1 MRGIAQSTRALTNAM
16 EKFAEA
22 QAAALNTPITP
33 NAGNVSSKTAVI
45 AKAIDQKKPSS
56 FDGKGDPTKME
67 NWIREFDKIFTTLQ
81 VPNEMRVDAAA
92 YYLVEDADIWWTHN
106 KFDLTTKV
114 TVDEEGEELMEE
126 REFGWTE
133 FKKAIRDEFF
143 PSHMRKRKR
152 TEFNDLVQGD
162 MSVHEFYVKFQ
173 ELARFAKGLVPDE
186 QERAVKFE
194 EKLDPDLHSRM
205 GAGEYATVKEVYT
218 RACNA
223 ERIEEKRLAAKKLKS
238 TPAGSTQ
245 ATEKVDTSGSAG
257 YNKGRGGF
265 NKNRNFGNRDSGG
278 NYNKGGSS
286 QQYSKDNQNSTSSR
300 SQPQGQIQRTDRIFY
315 CKRCSENHP
324 DKDCDG
330 NLVECNHCGRKGHR
344 AYECFSNPRS
354 RNFKPEMSSRNGAQ
368 ADKRPQ
374 NGNNSRPA
382 LSTPGNAAPNR
393 NGGTANA
400 TQGHRVDVRRNTGQ
414 VHVMNQTEAN
424 TNGNVVTDTFS
435 IHSMSVYVLF
445 DSGASHSFVSEP
457 LVKKLG
463 LENSKTCDVDISI
476 PSGVIITCNNLY
488 PDVPIMCGSTTLV
501 ANLIAFPLHDF
512 DVILG
517 MDWLSRHKAKID
529 CEKQKV
535 SVVGPSGVHE
545 FYRGSSLKIIS
556 ALTLKSYLRKGCP
569 MYLCH
574 VHDTSKEE
582 PRIED
587 VRIANEFV
595 DVFPDDI
602 PGMPPRRDVEFS
614 VDLMPGTGP
623 ISKPPYR
630 MAPAE
635 MKELKAQLEE
645 LLDKGYI
652 RPSVSPWGAPVL
664 FVKKKDG
671 SLRLCI
677 DYRELNNVIVKN
689 KYPLPRI
696 DDLFDQLVGAGVFSK
711 IDMRSGYHQ
720 LRIAENDIPK
730 TAFRTRY
737 GHYEFTIM
745 PFGLTNAPVVFMDLM
760 NRVFRPY
767 LDKFV
772 VVFIDDILIYS
783 KDVSEHEEHLRTV
796 LQVLKENRLY
806 AKFSKCEF

>member
-1 MRGIAQSTRALTNAM
+1 
-16 EKFAEA
+16 
-22 QAAALNTPITP
+22 
-33 NAGNVSSKTAVI
+33 
-45 AKAIDQKKPSS
+45 
-56 FDGKGDPTKME
+56 
-67 NWIREFDKIFTTLQ
+67 
-81 VPNEMRVDAAA
+81 MRVDAAA

-133 FKKAIRDEFF
+133 FKK
-143 PSHMRKRKR
+143 
-152 TEFNDLVQGD
+152 
-162 MSVHEFYVKFQ
+162 

-245 ATEKVDTSGSAG
+245 ATK
-257 YNKGRGGF
+257 
-265 NKNRNFGNRDSGG
+265 
-278 NYNKGGSS
+278 
-286 QQYSKDNQNSTSSR
+286 
-300 SQPQGQIQRTDRIFY
+300 
-315 CKRCSENHP
+315 SENHP
-324 DKDCDG
+324 GKDCDG

-344 AYECFSNPRS
+344 AYEW
-354 RNFKPEMSSRNGAQ
+354 
-368 ADKRPQ
+368 
-374 NGNNSRPA
+374 
-382 LSTPGNAAPNR
+382 NAAPNR

-400 TQGHRVDVRRNTGQ
+400 TQGHRGDVRRNTGQ

-424 TNGNVVTDTFS
+424 TKGNVVTGTFS

-445 DSGASHSFVSEP
+445 DSGASHSFVSEL

-463 LENSKTCDVDISI
+463 LENSRTCDVDISI

-501 ANLIAFPLHDF
+501 ADLIAFPLHDF

-556 ALTLKSYLRKGCP
+556 ALTLKSYLRRVV
-569 MYLCH
+569 YLCH

-582 PRIED
+582 PRVED

-630 MAPAE
+630 MVL
-635 MKELKAQLEE
+635 LK
-645 LLDKGYI
+645 
-652 RPSVSPWGAPVL
+652 
-664 FVKKKDG
+664 
-671 SLRLCI
+671 
-677 DYRELNNVIVKN
+677 
-689 KYPLPRI
+689 
-696 DDLFDQLVGAGVFSK
+696 
-711 IDMRSGYHQ
+711 
-720 LRIAENDIPK
+720 
-730 TAFRTRY
+730 
-737 GHYEFTIM
+737 
-745 PFGLTNAPVVFMDLM
+745 
-760 NRVFRPY
+760 
-767 LDKFV
+767 
-772 VVFIDDILIYS
+772 
-783 KDVSEHEEHLRTV
+783 
-796 LQVLKENRLY
+796 
-806 AKFSKCEF
+806 